1 MEREHRISVGAIV
14 IQEGRILLVRYK
26 DSDKNS
32 FLVGPGGGSLND
44 EGISQTVVREVLE
57 ETGLEVSPQKILFI
71 EDLLS
76 GRYRM
81 VKIWFLCKIIGGQLE
96 HTQGAI
102 EEGITEA
109 GWYRKD
115 QLRNEIVYPS
125 ILVSQNW
132 DTFFKDNWESKY
144 LGLSNVDRKWNE

>member
-1 MEREHRISVGAIV
+1 
-14 IQEGRILLVRYK
+14 
-26 DSDKNS
+26 
-32 FLVGPGGGSLND
+32 LVGPGGGSLND
-44 EGISQTVVREVLE
+44 EGIKQTVVREVRE
-57 ETGLEVSPQKILFI
+57 ETGLEVSPRKILFV

-76 GRYRM
+76 GRFRM
-81 VKIWFLCKIIGGQLE
+81 VKIWFLCNLVGGQLE
-96 HTQGAI
+96 HAQGAI

-115 QLRNEIVYPS
+115 DLYNEIVYPS
-125 ILVSQNW
+125 ILLSQNW